1 MRYILLHRLLGLA
14 MMKLFEGD
22 KGDCTEGLND
32 TEITDSSEENEDLS
46 DPGNTDGSEDL
57 RNTENEDDYEEDM

>member
-1 MRYILLHRLLGLA
+1 

-22 KGDCTEGLND
+22 EGDCTVDIND
-32 TEITDSSEENEDLS
+32 TEITDSSEENEDVS

-57 RNTENEDDYEEDM
+57 RNTDGSEEITENEDDYKEDM